1 MHRVDHMVNYVV
13 VGILSRNTL
22 EDEKS
27 YLLVRSKKDFGQ
39 FSGYWYPP
47 GGHVEQ
53 DEDMQVAL
61 IREIKE
67 ELGLD
72 VRVLEKI
79 AETPGDI
86 VDQMTSWW
94 NCELISD
101 QIQIDEDEIAEA
113 GWFTEKEMND
123 LKLWPATKD
132 FFERFIF

>member
-1 MHRVDHMVNYVV
+1 MENHVA
-13 VGILSRNTL
+13 VGILSRNTS
-22 EDEKS
+22 EDEES

-53 DEDMQVAL
+53 DEDVQVAL

-79 AETPGDI
+79 AETPGD
-86 VDQMTSWW
+86 VADQVTSWW

-101 QIQIDEDEIAEA
+101 QIQINEDEIAEA
-113 GWFTEKEMND
+113 GWFTETEMRT

-132 FFERFIF
+132 FFEKYLF